1 MGALE
6 LDVEELL
13 SRRDVLEAT
22 VLASAVPRR
31 SVPVNEQP
39 VREVGRQLFHALF
52 TGPVYGTYRAS
63 LGVAQQRGKRLRLV
77 LRLTAPELA
86 ALPWEML
93 FDPETETYLCRQEP
107 LVRHVHAPYTA
118 DPLEVRPPLRILGLV
133 ASPRGLQALDV
144 EAEKD
149 HLAEALAVPV
159 AEGLVELVWVP
170 EATWDGVHARLLAGE
185 WHVLHFVGHGDY
197 DTRTDE
203 GVLALVGRD
212 GRADMIEAGRL
223 ADLLGEAQPTP
234 RLVVLNSCSSGQ
246 AGANDLFSGTAAA
259 LVRSGINAVAAMQFA
274 VSDIAAIA
282 FARGFYT
289 AIAHGRSVDEAA
301 RSGRI
306 SILGAP
312 RSLEWVTPV
321 LYVRGQATQLF
332 TLTLSR
338 AGDRENPLGH
348 QATGGDQSP
357 PAVQATETARHRQ
370 AELSALYVAARAELR
385 LGHFDAA
392 IGLFDDLLILDP
404 GYRDVAGLRDTA
416 RLNRQLAHT
425 YTLATAA
432 EDAGDWIAAARGYE
446 EILRIDPEYREAV
459 ARKEACQAR
468 QRVADLHAELRHH
481 AAAGQWQAVLDVD
494 AELTRLD
501 PSSSDPDGLATLAR
515 ATLAAE
521 QRAADLERRYAQARV
536 AEDSGNWAAAAR
548 GYEEIL
554 RIDPEYREAV
564 ARKEACQARQ
574 RVADLHAE
582 LRHHAAAGQWQA
594 VLDVDAELTRLDPSS
609 SDPDGLATLAR
620 ATLAAEQRAADLER
634 RYAQARVAE
643 DSGNWAAAARGYEEI
658 LRIDPEYRH
667 AAARRDLCRQ
677 AARLQS
683 ELDQQAAAKDWPRVL
698 ATIKELTELDPMAAA
713 KPYHTELAARAR
725 HEIASH
731 PAEPLWRIDGSE
743 IVKAVSWHPDGRR
756 IAVAYEKGIRVAG
769 KSAAVW
775 VYDISGREPKEQL
788 AIKGT
793 DHITGVTFS
802 PTGTRL
808 ATCGFDKMARVWDAS
823 SGGKL
828 LEVRHVGVVTTVAF
842 SPDGTRLATSSWDQ
856 SAQVWDAA
864 SGRKLRAVSHEL
876 SALRRAIDT
885 QPRTSRS
892 SSAIPKRAV
901 HAVAF
906 SPDGTRL
913 ATGSAD
919 KSARVWDAASGRK
932 LLEILHDGGVR
943 AMAFS
948 PDGRRLATGTDNR
961 TAWVWDAAS
970 GKKLLEVRHDGAV
983 RAMAFSPDGTR
994 LATGSADK
1002 SARVWDAA
1010 SGRKLLEIRHDGE
1023 VTTVAFSPD
1032 GRQLATGSADKS
1044 VRIWP
1049 VAEL

>member
-1 MGALE
+1 MDGAVGRLPGSRCGASSAGIKVNGDIELEIGAGSGVGNYAVRVIRAAAGGEPVGALE

-22 VLASAVPRR
+22 VLASAVLRR

-39 VREVGRQLFHALF
+39 VREVGRQLFQALF

-203 GVLALVGRD
+203 GVLALVGRG

-416 RLNRQLAHT
+416 RRNRQLAHT

-481 AAAGQWQAVLDVD
+481 AGAGQWQAVLDVD

-521 QRAADLERRYAQARV
+521 QRAADLERR
-536 AEDSGNWAAAAR
+536 
-548 GYEEIL
+548 
-554 RIDPEYREAV
+554 
-564 ARKEACQARQ
+564 C
-574 RVADLHAE
+574 
-582 LRHHAAAGQWQA
+582 
-594 VLDVDAELTRLDPSS
+594 
-609 SDPDGLATLAR
+609 
-620 ATLAAEQRAADLER
+620 
-634 RYAQARVAE
+634 AQARVAE

-667 AAARRDLCRQ
+667 AAARHDLCRQ

-919 KSARVWDAASGRK
+919 KSARIWDAASGRK

-983 RAMAFSPDGTR
+983 RAMAFSPDGRR

-1010 SGRKLLEIRHDGE
+1010 SGRKLLEVRHDGE

-1032 GRQLATGSADKS
+1032 GRRLATGSADKS
-1044 VRIWP
+1044 VRIWL

>member
-1 MGALE
+1 M
-6 LDVEELL
+6 
-13 SRRDVLEAT
+13 
-22 VLASAVPRR
+22 
-31 SVPVNEQP
+31 
-39 VREVGRQLFHALF
+39 
-52 TGPVYGTYRAS
+52 
-63 LGVAQQRGKRLRLV
+63 
-77 LRLTAPELA
+77 
-86 ALPWEML
+86 
-93 FDPETETYLCRQEP
+93 
-107 LVRHVHAPYTA
+107 
-118 DPLEVRPPLRILGLV
+118 
-133 ASPRGLQALDV
+133 
-144 EAEKD
+144 
-149 HLAEALAVPV
+149 
-159 AEGLVELVWVP
+159 
-170 EATWDGVHARLLAGE
+170 
-185 WHVLHFVGHGDY
+185 LHFVGHGDY

-203 GVLALVGRD
+203 GVLALVGRG
-212 GRADMIEAGRL
+212 GRADMVEAGRL

-416 RLNRQLAHT
+416 RRNRQLAHT

-446 EILRIDPEYREAV
+446 EILRTDPEYREAV

-481 AAAGQWQAVLDVD
+481 AGAGQWQAVLDVD

-521 QRAADLERRYAQARV
+521 QRAADLERR
-536 AEDSGNWAAAAR
+536 
-548 GYEEIL
+548 
-554 RIDPEYREAV
+554 
-564 ARKEACQARQ
+564 C
-574 RVADLHAE
+574 
-582 LRHHAAAGQWQA
+582 
-594 VLDVDAELTRLDPSS
+594 
-609 SDPDGLATLAR
+609 
-620 ATLAAEQRAADLER
+620 
-634 RYAQARVAE
+634 AQARVAE

-667 AAARRDLCRQ
+667 AAARHDLCRQ

-743 IVKAVSWHPDGRR
+743 IVKAVSWHPT
-756 IAVAYEKGIRVAG
+756 
-769 KSAAVW
+769 AAA
-775 VYDISGREPKEQL
+775 SP
-788 AIKGT
+788 
-793 DHITGVTFS
+793 S
-802 PTGTRL
+802 PTKR
-808 ATCGFDKMARVWDAS
+808 
-823 SGGKL
+823 
-828 LEVRHVGVVTTVAF
+828 
-842 SPDGTRLATSSWDQ
+842 
-856 SAQVWDAA
+856 A
-864 SGRKLRAVSHEL
+864 SGSPAKVPPSGSTTSLAGN
-876 SALRRAIDT
+876 
-885 QPRTSRS
+885 PRNNWPSKAPT
-892 SSAIPKRAV
+892 I
-901 HAVAF
+901 
-906 SPDGTRL
+906 SPG
-913 ATGSAD
+913 
-919 KSARVWDAASGRK
+919 
-932 LLEILHDGGVR
+932 
-943 AMAFS
+943 
-948 PDGRRLATGTDNR
+948 
-961 TAWVWDAAS
+961 
-970 GKKLLEVRHDGAV
+970 
-983 RAMAFSPDGTR
+983 
-994 LATGSADK
+994 
-1002 SARVWDAA
+1002 
-1010 SGRKLLEIRHDGE
+1010 
-1023 VTTVAFSPD
+1023 
-1032 GRQLATGSADKS
+1032 
-1044 VRIWP
+1044 
-1049 VAEL
+1049 